1 MFKYKREIHLDILL
15 YYLYA
20 NEFSILKLKLL
31 VLMRKMHDCSIICI
45 FVCFPQ
51 PLCLLSNLASQ
62 RPVSRGNTSHTSI
75 TLDQTYAICVHHT
88 YLLHGIFCHSK

>member
-1 MFKYKREIHLDILL
+1 ML
-15 YYLYA
+15 
-20 NEFSILKLKLL
+20 SILKLKLL

-62 RPVSRGNTSHTSI
+62 RPVLRGNASHTSI
-75 TLDQTYAICVHHT
+75 TFMPFVSTIPTYYMVFSAIPSKYFMC
-88 YLLHGIFCHSK
+88 YL